1 MYKEYKPAV
10 EFLKQI
16 EHPVLRQIALFNAGP
31 NNEYRVSSIIDAL
44 QCFSWGSFIGISQ
57 FWSTIYTYYVKND
70 ASYKKI
76 DDLIKNE
83 GLENIFEKY
92 KPKHIVQN
100 IIYDFQYNEKH
111 MRVYVSPFGNCQNF
125 TIPNFYQLLKLSS
138 NNEVEKQ
145 GVLEFLKFIKS
156 IVRKKLLIVDVKSNY
171 EEEMNLIFKNM
182 IKDKFPYLSS
192 NHSNMIIY
200 ILNLENLPK

>member
-1 MYKEYKPAV
+1 M
-10 EFLKQI
+10 
-16 EHPVLRQIALFNAGP
+16 
-31 NNEYRVSSIIDAL
+31 
-44 QCFSWGSFIGISQ
+44 
-57 FWSTIYTYYVKND
+57 
-70 ASYKKI
+70 
-76 DDLIKNE
+76 
-83 GLENIFEKY
+83 
-92 KPKHIVQN
+92 
-100 IIYDFQYNEKH
+100 
-111 MRVYVSPFGNCQNF
+111 
-125 TIPNFYQLLKLSS
+125 SS